1 MKDKIEQSRNDY
13 QNQRNLCAT
22 LLRRANQQ
30 HSSNVDPN
38 LVTENK
44 KFWKTVKSLFS
55 DKISNEEIISLT
67 KNEKVRSVNSKNFQ

>member
-13 QNQRNLCAT
+13 QKQRNLCAT
-22 LLRRANQQ
+22 LLRRDNQQ